1 MKMMVKDAVVKR
13 FLDICDNRGIKPN
26 ELAVISGVTPSTVY
40 SMLDPKR
47 RKLQIAT
54 IKILCDGLDM
64 TLAEFFDSPEFDSL
78 EQEIR

>member
-1 MKMMVKDAVVKR
+1 MEMLVKDAVVQR
-13 FLDICDNRGIKPN
+13 FLNICNSRGITTN

-54 IKILCDGLDM
+54 IKILCDGLNM
-64 TLAEFFDSPEFDSL
+64 TLAEFFDSAEFDSL

>member
-1 MKMMVKDAVVKR
+1 MKMLVKDAVVKR
-13 FLDICDNRGIKPN
+13 FLAICDRRGIKPN

-64 TLAEFFDSPEFDSL
+64 PLSEFFDSPEFDSL